1 MNRLRTLL
9 AALLVVAAT
18 AFATAAPGQ
27 AQEPIQIS
35 QFYDQLEPYGRWVDH
50 PQYGSVW
57 SPDTDPDWRPY
68 TRGRWVFTDEH
79 GWLWQSE
86 EAFGWA
92 VYHYGRWF
100 LDEDL
105 GWLWVPGTE
114 WGPAWVAWR
123 HSDSHVGWV
132 PLPPEAEWRNDSLTF
147 SSTYYDRPH
156 LSPAWVFVP
165 VAALTTYA
173 IYRHILP
180 PRRNTVF
187 LRSTTWVPRSHHHGR
202 HGIFN
207 GGFDRRRYET
217 VTRRSITPVRI
228 VVSTRPQ
235 VSATRAGRPSDNSV
249 QVFRP
254 RVVGTVAATPP
265 PRIVPRSEFR
275 SRGPETTRPQRVA
288 PGNPPSILSRPEPS
302 TGRVSPQGGQPQLV
316 QPSGGAG
323 GIRARNIDPQQP
335 SVQGQPGAQPS
346 RTFTPTQP
354 TTIQPRTV
362 TPAQPGSPPQGTF
375 LPPPNRGAQ
384 PPDRPPTIRQPPPQ
398 PAAVPLPPQQAQP
411 RFLPPPSQQPPQQ
424 AQPRFTPPPQQQ
436 SSGEP
441 RVRGPSGPPPGAAA
455 QGAPPR
461 AAAPAPTT
469 QNPQQRPPEKKKR
482 NPDDKQG

>member
-1 MNRLRTLL
+1 MDIQQAWTVSTIRVYQPRTLMHSLRTLL
-9 AALLVVAAT
+9 AALLVVAT
-18 AFATAAPGQ
+18 TVVVSTGPGQ

-35 QFYDQLEPYGRWVDH
+35 EFYDQLEPYGRWVDH

-57 SPDTDPDWRPY
+57 APDTDPEWRPY

-105 GWLWVPGTE
+105 GWLWVPGSE

-132 PLPPEAEWRNDSLTF
+132 PLPPEAEWHNDALTF

-173 IYRHILP
+173 IYRYILP

-202 HGIFN
+202 HGVFN
-207 GGFDRRRYET
+207 AGFDRRRYET
-217 VTRRSITPVRI
+217 ITRRPITPVRI
-228 VVSTRPQ
+228 VVSNRPQ
-235 VSATRAGRPSDNSV
+235 VSGARAGAPGGSV

-265 PRIVPRSEFR
+265 PRIVPRAEFQSR
-275 SRGPETTRPQRVA
+275 SLGAGQRPQRVA
-288 PGNPPSILSRPEPS
+288 PGNQPSIQPRPDPNA
-302 TGRVSPQGGQPQLV
+302 GRVIQPQPSQPQVV
-316 QPSGGAG
+316 QPPGGAG
-323 GIRARNIDPQQP
+323 GGGFRARNLESQP
-335 SVQGQPGAQPS
+335 PGGQGQPSITQPRTITPAQPA
-346 RTFTPTQP
+346 PL
-354 TTIQPRTV
+354 QPRTV
-362 TPAQPGSPPQGTF
+362 TPAPSGNPQPGTF
-375 LPPPNRGAQ
+375 LPPSNRAA
-384 PPDRPPTIRQPPPQ
+384 PPPVPQ
-398 PAAVPLPPQQAQP
+398 RAAPPPPQAQP
-411 RFLPPPSQQPPQQ
+411 RILPPP
-424 AQPRFTPPPQQQ
+424 AQ

-441 RVRGPSGPPPGAAA
+441 RVRGPSGPPPGAAP
-455 QGAPPR
+455 QSGPPR
-461 AAAPAPTT
+461 AANPPPA
-469 QNPQQRPPEKKKR
+469 QNPQQKPPEKKKR
-482 NPDDKQG
+482 TPDGKEG